1 MTETHEEPTAA
12 EPPYRPPT
20 APLRYARGDRVELRC
35 AGTWFAGQV
44 TVAFV
49 TGENEIVPTYVVA
62 LDGCDGAITVTE
74 HRLLRRAGE
83 VFDG

>member
-1 MTETHEEPTAA
+1 MAELTETVT

-20 APLRYARGDRVELRC
+20 APLRYARTDRVELRYN
-35 AGTWFAGQV
+35 GTWLAGQV
-44 TVAFV
+44 HAAFV

-62 LDGCDGAITVTE
+62 LDGCNGAITVTE